1 MINDMSSQKKRG
13 TSNTDS
19 SSKKIRGSGGSG
31 GDTQE
36 DFVSDGLDNKQIT
49 DLVQEIMKIIHDNKC
64 QVASATSATSAT
76 SASPLSHTALVHN
89 MTQDDRFK
97 FFIERYPM
105 LFDMVT
111 KEAGFDYSFFEYFLS
126 KREAIIKKKETSEEI
141 HKQVGQE
148 MFDLYYK
155 K

>member
-1 MINDMSSQKKRG
+1 MSSHKKRAKG
-13 TSNTDS
+13 CGDGGNIKKARGDEKTS
-19 SSKKIRGSGGSG
+19 
-31 GDTQE
+31 E
-36 DFVSDGLDNKQIT
+36 PHDFLKDGLDNKEII
-49 DLVQEIMKIIHDNKC
+49 DLVQDIMKIIHDNKC
-64 QVASATSATSAT
+64 MTSGQ
-76 SASPLSHTALVHN
+76 LSHASVVHN
-89 MTQDDRFK
+89 ITQTDKFK

-126 KREAIIKKKETSEEI
+126 KRETIIKNTETSEEV

-155 K
+155 KP

>member
-1 MINDMSSQKKRG
+1 MSSQKQK
-13 TSNTDS
+13 N
-19 SSKKIRGSGGSG
+19 KKVAV
-31 GDTQE
+31 E

-49 DLVQEIMKIIHDNKC
+49 EIVQDIMKIIHDNKC
-64 QVASATSATSAT
+64 RDNKSDASQ
-76 SASPLSHTALVHN
+76 LSHTALVHN
-89 MTQDDRFK
+89 MTQEDKFK

-111 KEAGFDYSFFEYFLS
+111 KEAGFDYSFLEYFLS
-126 KREAIIKKKETSEEI
+126 KREVIIKKQKTSDEI

>member
-1 MINDMSSQKKRG
+1 MSSQKQK
-13 TSNTDS
+13 N
-19 SSKKIRGSGGSG
+19 KKVAV
-31 GDTQE
+31 E

-49 DLVQEIMKIIHDNKC
+49 EIVQDIMKIIHDNKSC
-64 QVASATSATSAT
+64 RDNK
-76 SASPLSHTALVHN
+76 SASPPLSHTAVVHN
-89 MTQDDRFK
+89 MTQEDKFK

-111 KEAGFDYSFFEYFLS
+111 KEEGFDYSFLEYFLS
-126 KREAIIKKKETSEEI
+126 KREVIIKKQKTSDEI

-155 K
+155 KQ

>member
-1 MINDMSSQKKRG
+1 MSSQKQK
-13 TSNTDS
+13 N
-19 SSKKIRGSGGSG
+19 KKVAV
-31 GDTQE
+31 E

-49 DLVQEIMKIIHDNKC
+49 EIVQDIMKIIHDNK
-64 QVASATSATSAT
+64 SRDNKSNT
-76 SASPLSHTALVHN
+76 SPLSHTALVHN
-89 MTQDDRFK
+89 MTQEDKFK

-111 KEAGFDYSFFEYFLS
+111 KEAGFDYSFLEYFLS
-126 KREAIIKKKETSEEI
+126 KREVIIKKQKTSDEI

>member
-1 MINDMSSQKKRG
+1 MSSQKKRG
-13 TSNTDS
+13 TS
-19 SSKKIRGSGGSG
+19 KAVA
-31 GDTQE
+31 QE

-49 DLVQEIMKIIHDNKC
+49 DIVQDIMKIIHDNKC
-64 QVASATSATSAT
+64 RDNKCRDNKCQ
-76 SASPLSHTALVHN
+76 ASPLSHTALVHN
-89 MTQDDRFK
+89 MTQEDKFK

-126 KREAIIKKKETSEEI
+126 TREAIIKKQKTSDEI

>member
-1 MINDMSSQKKRG
+1 MSSQKQK
-13 TSNTDS
+13 N
-19 SSKKIRGSGGSG
+19 KKVAV
-31 GDTQE
+31 E

-49 DLVQEIMKIIHDNKC
+49 EIVQDIMKIIHDNK
-64 QVASATSATSAT
+64 
-76 SASPLSHTALVHN
+76 SASPPLSHTAVVHN
-89 MTQDDRFK
+89 MTQEDKFK

-111 KEAGFDYSFFEYFLS
+111 KEEGFDYSFLEYFLS
-126 KREAIIKKKETSEEI
+126 KREVIIKKQKTSDEI

-155 K
+155 KQ

>member
-1 MINDMSSQKKRG
+1 
-13 TSNTDS
+13 
-19 SSKKIRGSGGSG
+19 
-31 GDTQE
+31 
-36 DFVSDGLDNKQIT
+36 
-49 DLVQEIMKIIHDNKC
+49 MKIIHDNKC
-64 QVASATSATSAT
+64 KTSGQ
-76 SASPLSHTALVHN
+76 LSHASVVHN
-89 MTQDDRFK
+89 ITEEDKFK

-126 KREAIIKKKETSEEI
+126 KRETIIKKKETSEEV

-155 K
+155 KP

>member
-1 MINDMSSQKKRG
+1 
-13 TSNTDS
+13 
-19 SSKKIRGSGGSG
+19 
-31 GDTQE
+31 
-36 DFVSDGLDNKQIT
+36 
-49 DLVQEIMKIIHDNKC
+49 
-64 QVASATSATSAT
+64 
-76 SASPLSHTALVHN
+76 
-89 MTQDDRFK
+89 
-97 FFIERYPM
+97 M

-126 KREAIIKKKETSEEI
+126 KRETIIKNTETSEEV

>member
-1 MINDMSSQKKRG
+1 MSSQKQ
-13 TSNTDS
+13 
-19 SSKKIRGSGGSG
+19 KKVAV
-31 GDTQE
+31 E

-49 DLVQEIMKIIHDNKC
+49 DIVQDIMKILHDNKSC
-64 QVASATSATSAT
+64 RDT
-76 SASPLSHTALVHN
+76 PLSHTAVVHN
-89 MTQDDRFK
+89 MTQEDKFK

-111 KEAGFDYSFFEYFLS
+111 KEEGFDYSFLEYFLS
-126 KREAIIKKKETSEEI
+126 KREVIIKKQKTSDEI

-155 K
+155 KQ

>member
-1 MINDMSSQKKRG
+1 MSSQKKRG
-13 TSNTDS
+13 TS
-19 SSKKIRGSGGSG
+19 KAVA
-31 GDTQE
+31 QE

-49 DLVQEIMKIIHDNKC
+49 DIVQDIMKIIHDNKSR
-64 QVASATSATSAT
+64 AAT
-76 SASPLSHTALVHN
+76 ASPLSHTALVHN
-89 MTQDDRFK
+89 MTQEDKFK

-126 KREAIIKKKETSEEI
+126 KREAIIKKQKTSDEI

>member
-1 MINDMSSQKKRG
+1 MSSHKKRAKG
-13 TSNTDS
+13 SGDGGN
-19 SSKKIRGSGGSG
+19 SKKARGDEKTS
-31 GDTQE
+31 DTHDTH
-36 DFVSDGLDNKQIT
+36 DFLKDGLDNKQIT
-49 DLVQEIMKIIHDNKC
+49 DLVQDIMKIIHDNKC
-64 QVASATSATSAT
+64 MTSGQ
-76 SASPLSHTALVHN
+76 LSHASVVHN
-89 MTQDDRFK
+89 ITEDDKFK

-126 KREAIIKKKETSEEI
+126 KRETIIKKKETSEEV